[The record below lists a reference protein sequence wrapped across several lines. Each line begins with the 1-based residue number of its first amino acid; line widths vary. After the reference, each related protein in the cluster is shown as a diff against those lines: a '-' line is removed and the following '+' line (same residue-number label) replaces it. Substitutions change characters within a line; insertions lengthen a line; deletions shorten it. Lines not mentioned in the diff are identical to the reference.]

1 MIFLK
6 IVLLMIFSIG
16 CSTSEITATDPD
28 TANSNTLNQNDLPES
43 ERKMIYVKIMQAKDT
58 AEFEEMSGGGNATI
72 LFNTAKRRIASE
84 HQITVMKL
92 ESIEREGRDNNW
104 ITM

>member
-1 MIFLK
+1 MMFFK
-6 IVLLMIFSIG
+6 IILLMIFSIG
-16 CSTSEITATDPD
+16 CSTSD
-28 TANSNTLNQNDLPES
+28 TVPTNPETISSNTVGQNDLSES
-43 ERKMIYVKIMQAKDT
+43 ERKMIYVKIMQAKET
-58 AEFEEMSGGGNATI
+58 AEFEEMSGGGNATL

>member
-1 MIFLK
+1 MFFK
-6 IVLLMIFSIG
+6 IILLMMFSIG
-16 CSTSEITATDPD
+16 CSTSNISPA
-28 TANSNTLNQNDLPES
+28 ANPETNNLNTVEQNDLSES
-43 ERKMIYVKIMQAKDT
+43 ERKMIYVKIMQAKET
-58 AEFEEMSGGGNATI
+58 AEFEEMSGGGNATL

>member
-16 CSTSEITATDPD
+16 CSTSEISTTDPD
-28 TANSNTLNQNDLPES
+28 TTNSNTFNQNDLPES
-43 ERKMIYVKIMQAKDT
+43 ERKMIYVKIIQAKDT

-84 HQITVMKL
+84 HQITVMRL
-92 ESIEREGRDNNW
+92 ENIEREGRDNNW

>member
-1 MIFLK
+1 MLFK
-6 IVLLMIFSIG
+6 IILLMIFAIS
-16 CSTSEITATDPD
+16 CSTSSSTSTNINTSS
-28 TANSNTLNQNDLPES
+28 SNIMEQNNGPEES

-72 LFNTAKRRIASE
+72 LFNTAKRRIASD
-84 HQITVMKL
+84 HQITMLML